1 MRVAMVHAR
10 ALLRVALRLVRDR
23 VLAEDLV
30 QEALLRAWK
39 SFDQF
44 QAGTNCKAW
53 LFKIMFNVFHRDYQR
68 AVAAPRV
75 VSLDSQPEEIG
86 AVLVHDDASRFSDF
100 EIISALDALPEEQRA
115 VLVLAVAEGFTCKEI
130 SEMLAIPM
138 GTVMSRLS
146 RGRASLRSKLSSGA
160 PRMGVLDGN
169 WADRNS
175 GKGVV

>member
-1 MRVAMVHAR
+1 VRVAMVHAR